1 MAVTITVEEVRDGFD
16 TAASD
21 AEVQMAID
29 FVSTAD
35 ECLDANEVPDNTQRA
50 LKLYGTRH
58 MLAMQAGGGK
68 GQITS
73 QTALSG
79 ASQSYGKYAGDYGTA
94 YGETLR
100 MMDKTRCVSSLF
112 DNLRDAYTTFTVIR

>member
-1 MAVTITVEEVRDGFD
+1 MAVTITIEEVRDGFD
-16 TAASD
+16 TAAGD
-21 AEVQMAID
+21 TEVQMAID

-50 LKLYGTRH
+50 LKLQGTRH
-58 MLAMQAGGGK
+58 MLAMQAGGGR
-68 GQITS
+68 GEITS
-73 QTALSG
+73 QTAPSG
-79 ASQSYGKYAGDYGTA
+79 ASQSYGKYAGDYGTS

-112 DNLRDAYTTFTVIR
+112 DNLRDAYATFTVVR